1 MRELL
6 RVAGDESQQEPWAR
20 VHAINT
26 LRLTFSD
33 RNLANDVSGFFAEG
47 TAFDTRML
55 FEVPCKHDRMRHCIT
70 KCMLKAV
77 AVLLDAF
84 MHVKACKDAYRPRGT
99 TSYTSLCCMTC

>member
-1 MRELL
+1 MPHNSDIRAGDCVGMRELL

-47 TAFDTRML
+47 TAFDSHML
-55 FEVPCKHDRMRHCIT
+55 FKLPCKHVCI
-70 KCMLKAV
+70 LPLS
-77 AVLLDAF
+77 VL
-84 MHVKACKDAYRPRGT
+84 M
-99 TSYTSLCCMTC
+99 

>member
-47 TAFDTRML
+47 TAIHTHML
-55 FEVPCKHDRMRHCIT
+55 RESPCEHVCICPLT
-70 KCMLKAV
+70 ILHVIARRR
-77 AVLLDAF
+77 LLLF
-84 MHVKACKDAYRPRGT
+84 
-99 TSYTSLCCMTC
+99 S